1 MKATLYRLALSAS
14 TVTALAYS
22 LGAGRKWS

>member
-1 MKATLYRLALSAS
+1 MKATLYRLAVSAS
-14 TVTALAYS
+14 TLTALAYT